1 VFRIVVFAAMV
12 FIAAFPPVRAQ
23 EAGVIASMDE
33 MQFAPPKEK
42 GDLPGISANAGE
54 NGPRPVRRP
63 TNPGM
68 LAPKNGRA
76 EKGSASLVD
85 GRVGKAV
92 RFRFEADVPSAFFSS
107 NIHGKPE
114 WDHALGFSFWV
125 RGNGSDGFGGL
136 EFIYDNNYAVRYDV
150 CFPVKNGEWTKISVA
165 WQDEQKQKETVT
177 KRSATP

>member
-1 VFRIVVFAAMV
+1 VFRIVVFAALV

-23 EAGVIASMDE
+23 EAGVSASMDE
-33 MQFAPPKEK
+33 MRFAPPK
-42 GDLPGISANAGE
+42 
-54 NGPRPVRRP
+54 
-63 TNPGM
+63 
-68 LAPKNGRA
+68 

-92 RFRFEADVPSAFFSS
+92 RFRFEADSPSAFFTS

-125 RGNGSDGFGGL
+125 RGNGSDKA
-136 EFIYDNNYAVRYDV
+136 I
-150 CFPVKNGEWTKISVA
+150 
-165 WQDEQKQKETVT
+165 EQKQKETVT

>member
-33 MQFAPPKEK
+33 TQFAPPK
-42 GDLPGISANAGE
+42 
-54 NGPRPVRRP
+54 
-63 TNPGM
+63 
-68 LAPKNGRA
+68 

-85 GRVGKAV
+85 GRVGRAV
-92 RFRFEADVPSAFFSS
+92 RFRFEADSPSTFFTG

-136 EFIYDNNYAVRYDV
+136 EFIYGTDNPDPLFVHDRVHLGKA
-150 CFPVKNGEWTKISVA
+150 GHALVA
-165 WQDEQKQKETVT
+165 ETVLEAIEQEQKETVT

>member
-1 VFRIVVFAAMV
+1 MFRIVVFAALV
-12 FIAAFPPVRAQ
+12 FLAAFPPVRAQ

-42 GDLPGISANAGE
+42 G
-54 NGPRPVRRP
+54 
-63 TNPGM
+63 
-68 LAPKNGRA
+68 
-76 EKGSASLVD
+76 SASLVD

-92 RFRFEADVPSAFFSS
+92 RFRFEADAPSAFFSS

-114 WDHALGFSFWV
+114 WDRALGFSSWV

-136 EFIYDNNYAVRYDV
+136 EFIYDDDYAMRYDV